1 METRNYDFD
10 ADILSDLHKDAYG
23 FRPRSEEFWNAW
35 DSADDDG
42 KQRIW
47 DRILDDLDRALE
59 TEREIQQE
67 AIAEF
72 NRRVSHYTSVVLN
85 STREDAIRV
94 MHDLYM
100 TNGRED
106 AIRVMHD
113 LYMTNGNVE
122 SLEYEL
128 GVPFGYISKKNWG

>member
-1 METRNYDFD
+1 METRDYTYD
-10 ADILSDLHKDAYG
+10 ADTLSDLHKDAYG
-23 FRPRSEEFWNAW
+23 FRPRGEEFWAAW
-35 DSADDDG
+35 ESADDDG

-47 DRILDDLDRALE
+47 DGILDDLDRALE

-72 NRRVSHYTSVVLN
+72 ESTVRSTMATVAG
-85 STREDAIRV
+85 STREDAIRYL
-94 MHDLYM
+94 HDQY
-100 TNGRED
+100 D
-106 AIRVMHD
+106 
-113 LYMTNGNVE
+113 TNGNVE

>member
-1 METRNYDFD
+1 MKYETYTFD
-10 ADILSDLHKDAYG
+10 ENILSDLHKDAYG
-23 FRPRSEEFWNAW
+23 FRPRSEEFWAEW
-35 DSADDDG
+35 DSADNDG

-47 DRILDDLDRALE
+47 DGLLDAVDRAIE

-72 NRRVSHYTSVVLN
+72 ESTVRSIMATVAG
-85 STREDAIRV
+85 STREDAIRYL
-94 MHDLYM
+94 HDQFD
-100 TNGRED
+100 TQGS
-106 AIRVMHD
+106 I
-113 LYMTNGNVE
+113 E

>member
-10 ADILSDLHKDAYG
+10 ADTLSDLHKDAYG
-23 FRPRSEEFWNAW
+23 FRPRSEEFWAAW
-35 DSADDDG
+35 ESADNDG

-47 DRILDDLDRALE
+47 DDLLDVADRAAE

-72 NRRVSHYTSVVLN
+72 ESTVRSIMATVAGA
-85 STREDAIRV
+85 TREDAIRYL
-94 MHDLYM
+94 HEQYD
-100 TNGRED
+100 TQGS
-106 AIRVMHD
+106 I
-113 LYMTNGNVE
+113 E

>member
-23 FRPRSEEFWNAW
+23 FRPRSEEFWAEW
-35 DSADDDG
+35 DSADNDG

-100 TNGRED
+100 TNG
-106 AIRVMHD
+106 
-113 LYMTNGNVE
+113 NVE

>member
-1 METRNYDFD
+1 METRNYTFD
-10 ADILSDLHKDAYG
+10 ADTLSDLHKDAYG
-23 FRPRSEEFWNAW
+23 FRPRDEEFWNAW

-47 DRILDDLDRALE
+47 DDLLDAVDRAIE

-72 NRRVSHYTSVVLN
+72 ESTVRSIMATVAG
-85 STREDAIRV
+85 STREDAIRYL
-94 MHDLYM
+94 HDQYD
-100 TNGRED
+100 TQGS
-106 AIRVMHD
+106 I
-113 LYMTNGNVE
+113 E

>member
-10 ADILSDLHKDAYG
+10 ADTLSDLHKDAYG
-23 FRPRSEEFWNAW
+23 FRPRSEEFWAEW
-35 DSADDDG
+35 DSADNDG

-72 NRRVSHYTSVVLN
+72 NRRVSHYCFLKIMISTWLFTSMQIILLQIITRQVQTVSIKFL
-85 STREDAIRV
+85 STRVA
-94 MHDLYM
+94 
-100 TNGRED
+100 
-106 AIRVMHD
+106 
-113 LYMTNGNVE
+113 
-122 SLEYEL
+122 S
-128 GVPFGYISKKNWG
+128 F

>member
-10 ADILSDLHKDAYG
+10 ADTLSDLHKDAYG
-23 FRPRSEEFWNAW
+23 FRPRSEEFWAEW
-35 DSADDDG
+35 DSADNDG

-100 TNGRED
+100 TNG
-106 AIRVMHD
+106 
-113 LYMTNGNVE
+113 NVE

>member
-10 ADILSDLHKDAYG
+10 ADTLSDLHKDAYG
-23 FRPRSEEFWNAW
+23 FRPRSEEFWAAW
-35 DSADDDG
+35 ESADNDG

-47 DRILDDLDRALE
+47 DDLLDAVDRALE

-100 TNGRED
+100 TNG
-106 AIRVMHD
+106 
-113 LYMTNGNVE
+113 NVE

>member
-1 METRNYDFD
+1 METRDYTYD
-10 ADILSDLHKDAYG
+10 ADTLSDLHKDAYG
-23 FRPRSEEFWNAW
+23 FRPRSEEFWAAW
-35 DSADDDG
+35 ESADDDG

-47 DRILDDLDRALE
+47 DGILDDLDRALE

-72 NRRVSHYTSVVLN
+72 ESTVRSTMATVAG
-85 STREDAIRV
+85 STREDAIRYL
-94 MHDLYM
+94 HDQY
-100 TNGRED
+100 D
-106 AIRVMHD
+106 
-113 LYMTNGNVE
+113 TNGNVE

>member
-100 TNGRED
+100 TNG
-106 AIRVMHD
+106 
-113 LYMTNGNVE
+113 NVE

>member
-1 METRNYDFD
+1 METRNYTFD
-10 ADILSDLHKDAYG
+10 ENILSDLHKDAYG
-23 FRPRSEEFWNAW
+23 FRPRSEEFWAAW
-35 DSADDDG
+35 DAADNDG

-47 DRILDDLDRALE
+47 DGLLDAVDRAIE

-72 NRRVSHYTSVVLN
+72 ESTVRSIMATVAG
-85 STREDAIRV
+85 STREDAIRYL
-94 MHDLYM
+94 HDQYD
-100 TNGRED
+100 TQGS
-106 AIRVMHD
+106 I
-113 LYMTNGNVE
+113 E